1 MLIFTK
7 LSVIGNVEGAIL
19 FFFLIV
25 LTFYLT
31 FYFILYLLYFY
42 YLTFYPFTLLIPFC
56 TVDSPLPRFLGC
68 SCSSQQAKD

>member
-31 FYFILYLLYFY
+31 FYFIFILFLLFDILSFY
-42 YLTFYPFTLLIPFC
+42 
-56 TVDSPLPRFLGC
+56 TVDSFLHC
-68 SCSSQQAKD
+68 